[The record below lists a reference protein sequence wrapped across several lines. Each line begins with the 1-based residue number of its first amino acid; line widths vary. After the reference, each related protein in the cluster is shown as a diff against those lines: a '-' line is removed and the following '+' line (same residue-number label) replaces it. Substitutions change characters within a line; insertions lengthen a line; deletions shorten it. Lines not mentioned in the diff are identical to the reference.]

1 MNFLKK
7 VLTLILGFVK
17 IYIERNVRRQDTMQ
31 EFEFVD
37 NGIFKKNGKDYLNKG
52 QIVINDITY
61 YFYISADVPYFA
73 GLYLPNK
80 EKFIVIAVTA
90 ENKGREATEEE
101 RTLLQC
107 KCKRCVNCGE
117 VIAKEDGTIVDG
129 DTLCADCYENLLG
142 EEIEICDICG
152 CAHFSDNDRM
162 IYIQEEEQLICDEC
176 AERHYFQCSNCGTW
190 TKEPLLMTDGD
201 YICNECFETGDYYI
215 CDDCGDVIDPD
226 TESVIIRSDSS
237 VCCEDCASEHTD
249 PNEEYIHEYG
259 YSPRILFN
267 EGEELNSY
275 PKKGERYFGLEIET
289 ECTGD
294 ITEVIEN
301 ENYYWATDDS
311 SIQCLQGG
319 CAAEIVTQPTTFK
332 AWHNYSDA
340 FFDALENNCDTNTSC
355 GLHIHVNRNSVSD
368 ETIEK
373 AMLFISK
380 HYEKIAIF
388 ADRLMCNI
396 RSYAGNNLEHYKDYY
411 PNSKSVK
418 EEINIIKKGKDNVRY
433 KYLAINTLHKNTYEF
448 RIFNSTVEKNRIL
461 AYIEFVE
468 ALLEYCSENNFLQIC
483 KSDFLDLNK
492 YAEGWDKYK
501 NLTHRFSVLNQ
512 EL

>member
-1 MNFLKK
+1 
-7 VLTLILGFVK
+7 
-17 IYIERNVRRQDTMQ
+17 MQ

-37 NGIFKKNGKDYLNKG
+37 NGVFEKDGVEYRNKG
-52 QIVINDITY
+52 QVEIEDKL
-61 YFYISADVPYFA
+61 FYLFVTSDVPNFA
-73 GLYLPNK
+73 PLYLK
-80 EKFIVIAVTA
+80 DTKKFVVLVVTDDKA
-90 ENKGREATEEE
+90 REATEEE
-101 RTLLQC
+101 RVILQC
-107 KCKRCVNCGE
+107 KCKRCINCGE
-117 VIAKEDGTIVDG
+117 VITKEDWIWVDE

-162 IYIQEEEQLICDEC
+162 IYIQEEEQLVCDEC

-190 TKEPLLMTDGD
+190 TRNPLQMTNGD

-215 CDDCGDVIDPD
+215 CDDC
-226 TESVIIRSDSS
+226 
-237 VCCEDCASEHTD
+237 ASEHAD
-249 PNEEYIHEYG
+249 PNEEYVHEYG
-259 YSPRILFN
+259 YSPRIMFN
-267 EGEELNSY
+267 DGEELYRN

-311 SIQCLQGG
+311 SIQCLNGG

-332 AWHNYSDA
+332 AWHNYSDT

-355 GLHIHVNRNSVSD
+355 GLHIHVNRDSVSD

-373 AMLFISK
+373 AILFISK
-380 HYEKIAIF
+380 HYEKVTIF

-396 RSYAGNNLEHYKDYY
+396 CSYAGNNLEHYKDYY

-418 EEINIIKKGKDNVRY
+418 EEINIVKRGKDNVRH

-448 RIFNSTVEKNRIL
+448 RIFNSTVDKDRIL
-461 AYIEFVE
+461 AYIEFVD
-468 ALLEYCSENNFLQIC
+468 ALLEYCSESNFLQIY

-492 YAEGWDKYK
+492 YAEGWGKYE
-501 NLTHRFSVLNQ
+501 NLAHRFSVLNQ

>member
-1 MNFLKK
+1 MEFL
-7 VLTLILGFVK
+7 
-17 IYIERNVRRQDTMQ
+17 
-31 EFEFVD
+31 
-37 NGIFKKNGKDYLNKG
+37 KKNGKDYLNKG

-101 RTLLQC
+101 RTILQC

-117 VIAKEDGTIVDG
+117 VITKEDGIIVDG

-152 CAHFSDNDRM
+152 CTHFSDNDRM

-176 AERHYFQCSNCGTW
+176 AERHCFQCSNCGKW
-190 TKEPLLMTDGD
+190 TKEILPMADGD
-201 YICNECFETGDYYI
+201 YICKECFETGDYYI
-215 CDDCGDVIDPD
+215 CDDCGNVIDPD
-226 TESVIIRSDSS
+226 TDGIIIRSDS
-237 VCCEDCASEHTD
+237 VYCKDCASEHVD

-259 YSPRILFN
+259 YSPCIMFN
-267 EGEELNSY
+267 EGNELNSC

-294 ITEVIEN
+294 ITEVIED

-311 SIQCLQGG
+311 SIQCLNGG

-332 AWHNYSDA
+332 AWQNYRDT
-340 FFDALENNCDTNTSC
+340 FFDALENNCVTNNSC

-380 HYEKIAIF
+380 HYEKVTIF
-388 ADRLMCNI
+388 ADRLSFNI
-396 RSYAGNNLEHYKDYY
+396 CCYAGNNLKYYKDFY

-418 EEINIIKKGKDNVRY
+418 EEINIVKKGKDNVRY

-448 RIFNSTVEKNRIL
+448 RIFNSTVDKNKIL
-461 AYIEFVE
+461 AYIEFVD
-468 ALLEYCSENNFLQIC
+468 ALLEYCSESNFLQIY

-501 NLTHRFSVLNQ
+501 NLTHKFSVLNQ

>member
-1 MNFLKK
+1 
-7 VLTLILGFVK
+7 
-17 IYIERNVRRQDTMQ
+17 MQ

-101 RTLLQC
+101 RTILQC

-117 VIAKEDGTIVDG
+117 VITKEDGIIVDG

-142 EEIEICDICG
+142 EEIEICDICE

-226 TESVIIRSDSS
+226 TERVIIRSDS
-237 VCCEDCASEHTD
+237 VYCEDCASEHTD
-249 PNEEYIHEYG
+249 PNEEYIHEYS

-294 ITEVIEN
+294 ITEVIED

-355 GLHIHVNRNSVSD
+355 GLHIHVNRDSVSD

-373 AMLFISK
+373 AILFISK
-380 HYEKIAIF
+380 HYEKVTIF

-396 RSYAGNNLEHYKDYY
+396 CSYAGNNLEHYKDYY

-418 EEINIIKKGKDNVRY
+418 EEINIVKRGKDNVRH

-448 RIFNSTVEKNRIL
+448 RIFNSTVDKDRIL
-461 AYIEFVE
+461 AYIEFVD
-468 ALLEYCSENNFLQIC
+468 ALLEYCSESNFLQIY

-492 YAEGWDKYK
+492 YAEGWGKYE

>member
-1 MNFLKK
+1 
-7 VLTLILGFVK
+7 
-17 IYIERNVRRQDTMQ
+17 MQ

-101 RTLLQC
+101 RTILQC

-117 VIAKEDGTIVDG
+117 VIAKEDGIIVDG

-176 AERHYFQCSNCGTW
+176 AECHYFQCSNCGKW
-190 TKEPLLMTDGD
+190 TKEILPMTDGD
-201 YICNECFETGDYYI
+201 YICNKCFETWDYYI

-226 TESVIIRSDSS
+226 TDGIIIRSDS
-237 VCCEDCASEHTD
+237 VYCEDCASEHAD

-259 YSPRILFN
+259 YSPRIMFN
-267 EGEELNSY
+267 EGKELNKY

-294 ITEVIEN
+294 ITEIIED

-332 AWHNYSDA
+332 AWQNYSDT

-355 GLHIHVNRNSVSD
+355 GLHIHVNRDSVSD

-380 HYEKIAIF
+380 HYEKVTIF

-396 RSYAGNNLEHYKDYY
+396 CSYAGNNLEHYKDYY

-418 EEINIIKKGKDNVRY
+418 EEINIIKKGKDNVRH

-448 RIFNSTVEKNRIL
+448 RIFNSTVDKDEIL
-461 AYIEFVE
+461 AYIEFVD
-468 ALLEYCSENNFLQIC
+468 ALLEYCSESNFLQIY

-501 NLTHRFSVLNQ
+501 KLTHKFSVLNQ

>member
-1 MNFLKK
+1 
-7 VLTLILGFVK
+7 
-17 IYIERNVRRQDTMQ
+17 MQ

-101 RTLLQC
+101 RTILQC

-117 VIAKEDGTIVDG
+117 VIAKEDGIIVDG

-142 EEIEICDICG
+142 EEIEICDICE

-190 TKEPLLMTDGD
+190 TRNPLQMTDGD

-226 TESVIIRSDSS
+226 TDGIIIRSDS
-237 VCCEDCASEHTD
+237 VYCEDCASEHTD
-249 PNEEYIHEYG
+249 PNEEYIHEYS

-294 ITEVIEN
+294 ITEVIED
-301 ENYYWATDDS
+301 EDYYWATDDS

-332 AWHNYSDA
+332 AWHNYSDT

-355 GLHIHVNRNSVSD
+355 GLHIHVNRDSVSD

-373 AMLFISK
+373 AILFISK
-380 HYEKIAIF
+380 HYEKVTIF

-396 RSYAGNNLEHYKDYY
+396 CSYAGNNLEHYKDFY

-418 EEINIIKKGKDNVRY
+418 EEINIVKRGKDNVRH

-448 RIFNSTVEKNRIL
+448 RIFNSTVDKDRIL
-461 AYIEFVE
+461 AYIEFVD
-468 ALLEYCSENNFLQIC
+468 ALLEYCSESNFLQIY

-492 YAEGWDKYK
+492 YAEGWGKYE

>member
-1 MNFLKK
+1 
-7 VLTLILGFVK
+7 
-17 IYIERNVRRQDTMQ
+17 MQ

-37 NGIFKKNGKDYLNKG
+37 NGVFEKDGVEYRNKG
-52 QIVINDITY
+52 QIEIDDITY
-61 YFYISADVPYFA
+61 YFYISSDVLYFA
-73 GLYLPNK
+73 PLYLK
-80 EKFIVIAVTA
+80 DTKRFVVLVITGDKA
-90 ENKGREATEEE
+90 REATEEE
-101 RTLLQC
+101 RVILQC
-107 KCKRCVNCGE
+107 KCRRCINCGE
-117 VIAKEDGTIVDG
+117 VITKEDWFWVDG

-176 AERHYFQCSNCGTW
+176 A
-190 TKEPLLMTDGD
+190 
-201 YICNECFETGDYYI
+201 
-215 CDDCGDVIDPD
+215 
-226 TESVIIRSDSS
+226 
-237 VCCEDCASEHTD
+237 SEHAD

-259 YSPRILFN
+259 YSPCIMFN
-267 EGEELNSY
+267 EGNELNSC

-301 ENYYWATDDS
+301 ENYYWATYDS
-311 SIQCLQGG
+311 SIQCLNGG

-332 AWHNYSDA
+332 AWQNYSDA
-340 FFDALENNCDTNTSC
+340 FFDALENNCVTNNSC
-355 GLHIHVNRNSVSD
+355 GLHIHVNRDSVSD

-373 AMLFISK
+373 AILFISK
-380 HYEKIAIF
+380 HYEKVTIF

-396 RSYAGNNLEHYKDYY
+396 CSYAGNNLEHYKDYY

-418 EEINIIKKGKDNVRY
+418 EEINIVKRGKDNVRH

-448 RIFNSTVEKNRIL
+448 RIFNSTVDKDRIL
-461 AYIEFVE
+461 AYIEFVD
-468 ALLEYCSENNFLQIC
+468 ALLEYCSESNFLQIY

-492 YAEGWDKYK
+492 YAEGWGKYE

>member
-1 MNFLKK
+1 
-7 VLTLILGFVK
+7 
-17 IYIERNVRRQDTMQ
+17 MQ

-101 RTLLQC
+101 RVILQC
-107 KCKRCVNCGE
+107 KCKRCINCGE
-117 VIAKEDGTIVDG
+117 VITKEDWFWIDG

-162 IYIQEEEQLICDEC
+162 IYIQEEEQLICD
-176 AERHYFQCSNCGTW
+176 
-190 TKEPLLMTDGD
+190 
-201 YICNECFETGDYYI
+201 
-215 CDDCGDVIDPD
+215 DCGNVIDPHTD
-226 TESVIIRSDSS
+226 GVIIRSDS
-237 VCCEDCASEHTD
+237 VYCENCAFEHAD

-259 YSPRILFN
+259 YSPRIMFN
-267 EGEELNSY
+267 EGKELNKY

-294 ITEVIEN
+294 ITEVIED
-301 ENYYWATDDS
+301 EDYYWTTDDS
-311 SIQCLQGG
+311 SIQCLNGG

-332 AWHNYSDA
+332 AWQNYSDT

-355 GLHIHVNRNSVSD
+355 GLHIHVNRDSVSD

-373 AMLFISK
+373 AILFISK
-380 HYEKIAIF
+380 HYEKVTIF
-388 ADRLMCNI
+388 ADRLTCNI
-396 RSYAGNNLEHYKDYY
+396 CRYAGNNLEHYKDFY

-418 EEINIIKKGKDNVRY
+418 EEINIVKKGKDNVRH

-448 RIFNSTVEKNRIL
+448 RIFNSTVDKDEIL
-461 AYIEFVE
+461 AYIEFVD
-468 ALLEYCSENNFLQIC
+468 ALLEYCSESNFLQIY

-492 YAEGWDKYK
+492 YAEGWGKYE

>member
-1 MNFLKK
+1 
-7 VLTLILGFVK
+7 
-17 IYIERNVRRQDTMQ
+17 MQ
-31 EFEFVD
+31 EFE
-37 NGIFKKNGKDYLNKG
+37 
-52 QIVINDITY
+52 
-61 YFYISADVPYFA
+61 
-73 GLYLPNK
+73 
-80 EKFIVIAVTA
+80 
-90 ENKGREATEEE
+90 EATEEE
-101 RTLLQC
+101 RVILQC
-107 KCKRCVNCGE
+107 KCKRCINCFE
-117 VIAKEDGTIVDG
+117 VITKEDWFWVDG

-152 CAHFSDNDRM
+152 CAHFFDNDRM

-176 AERHYFQCSNCGTW
+176 AERHYFQCSDCGTW
-190 TKEPLLMTDGD
+190 TKEPLLTTDGD
-201 YICNECFETGDYYI
+201 YICNKCFETGDYYI
-215 CDDCGDVIDPD
+215 CGD
-226 TESVIIRSDSS
+226 
-237 VCCEDCASEHTD
+237 
-249 PNEEYIHEYG
+249 NEEYIHKYG
-259 YSPRILFN
+259 YSPCIMFN
-267 EGEELNSY
+267 EGNELNSC

-301 ENYYWATDDS
+301 ENYYWATNDS
-311 SIQCLQGG
+311 SIQCLNGG

-332 AWHNYSDA
+332 AWQNYSDT
-340 FFDALENNCDTNTSC
+340 FFDALENNCVTNNSC

-396 RSYAGNNLEHYKDYY
+396 CSYAENNLEYYKDFY

-418 EEINIIKKGKDNVRY
+418 EEINIIKRGKDDVRH

-448 RIFNSTVEKNRIL
+448 RIFNSTVDKNKIL
-461 AYIEFVE
+461 AYIEFVD
-468 ALLEYCSENNFLQIC
+468 ALLEYCSKSNFLQIY

-501 NLTHRFSVLNQ
+501 NLTHKFSVLNQ

>member
-1 MNFLKK
+1 MEFL
-7 VLTLILGFVK
+7 
-17 IYIERNVRRQDTMQ
+17 
-31 EFEFVD
+31 
-37 NGIFKKNGKDYLNKG
+37 KKNGKEYLNKG
-52 QIVINDITY
+52 QIVVDDITY
-61 YFYISADVPYFA
+61 YFYISSDVPYFA

-80 EKFIVIAVTA
+80 ERFLVIAVTGDKA
-90 ENKGREATEEE
+90 REATEEE
-101 RTLLQC
+101 RVILQC
-107 KCKRCVNCGE
+107 KCRRCINCGE
-117 VIAKEDGTIVDG
+117 VITKEDWIWVDE

-176 AERHYFQCSNCGTW
+176 AERHYFQCSNCGKW
-190 TKEPLLMTDGD
+190 TRNPLQMTDGD
-201 YICNECFETGDYYI
+201 YICNECFETGDYCI
-215 CDDCGDVIDPD
+215 CDNCGDVIDPD
-226 TESVIIRSDSS
+226 TESVIIRSDG
-237 VCCEDCASEHTD
+237 VYCEDCASEHTD
-249 PNEEYIHEYG
+249 PNEEYIHKYS
-259 YSPRILFN
+259 YSPCILFN

-311 SIQCLQGG
+311 SIQCLNGG

-332 AWHNYSDA
+332 AWQNYSDT
-340 FFDALENNCDTNTSC
+340 FFDALENNCVTNNSC

-373 AMLFISK
+373 AILFISK
-380 HYEKIAIF
+380 HYEKVTIF
-388 ADRLMCNI
+388 ADRLTCNI
-396 RSYAGNNLEHYKDYY
+396 CRYAGNNLEHYKDFY

-418 EEINIIKKGKDNVRY
+418 EEINIVKKGKDNVRH

-448 RIFNSTVEKNRIL
+448 RIFNSTVDKDRIL
-461 AYIEFVE
+461 AYIEFVD
-468 ALLEYCSENNFLQIC
+468 ALLEYCSESNFLQIY

-492 YAEGWDKYK
+492 YAEGWGKYE

>member
-1 MNFLKK
+1 
-7 VLTLILGFVK
+7 
-17 IYIERNVRRQDTMQ
+17 MQ

-101 RTLLQC
+101 RTILQC

-117 VIAKEDGTIVDG
+117 VIAKEDGIIVDG

-152 CAHFSDNDRM
+152 CAHFSDKDRM

-215 CDDCGDVIDPD
+215 CDDCGDIIDPD
-226 TESVIIRSDSS
+226 TESVIIRSDS
-237 VCCEDCASEHTD
+237 VYCEDCASEHTD
-249 PNEEYIHEYG
+249 PNEEYIHEYS

-294 ITEVIEN
+294 ITEVIED
-301 ENYYWATDDS
+301 EDYYWATDDS

-332 AWHNYSDA
+332 AWHNYSDT

-355 GLHIHVNRNSVSD
+355 GLHIHVNRDSVSD

-373 AMLFISK
+373 AILFISK
-380 HYEKIAIF
+380 HYEKVTIF

-396 RSYAGNNLEHYKDYY
+396 CSYAGNNLEHYKDYY

-418 EEINIIKKGKDNVRY
+418 EEINIVKRGKDNVRH

-448 RIFNSTVEKNRIL
+448 RIFNSTVDKDRIL
-461 AYIEFVE
+461 AYIEFVD
-468 ALLEYCSENNFLQIC
+468 ALLEYCSESNFLQIY

-492 YAEGWDKYK
+492 YAEGWGKYE

>member
-1 MNFLKK
+1 
-7 VLTLILGFVK
+7 
-17 IYIERNVRRQDTMQ
+17 MQ

-37 NGIFKKNGKDYLNKG
+37 NGIFEKNGKEYYNKG
-52 QIVINDITY
+52 QIVIDGITY
-61 YFYISADVPYFA
+61 YFYISSDVPYFA

-80 EKFIVIAVTA
+80 EKFIVIAVTD

-101 RTLLQC
+101 RVILQC
-107 KCKRCVNCGE
+107 KCRRCINCGE
-117 VIAKEDGTIVDG
+117 VIAKENGIIVDG

-190 TKEPLLMTDGD
+190 TRNPLQMTDGD

-215 CDDCGDVIDPD
+215 CDDCGGVIDFD
-226 TESVIIRSDSS
+226 TESVIIRSDG
-237 VCCEDCASEHTD
+237 VYCEDCASEHTD
-249 PNEEYIHEYG
+249 PNEEYIHKYS

-267 EGEELNSY
+267 EGNELNSC
-275 PKKGERYFGLEIET
+275 PRKGERYFGLEIET

-294 ITEVIEN
+294 ITEIIED
-301 ENYYWATDDS
+301 EDYYWATDDS
-311 SIQCLQGG
+311 SIQCLNGG

-332 AWHNYSDA
+332 AWQNYSDT

-355 GLHIHVNRNSVSD
+355 GLHIHVNRDSVSD

-373 AMLFISK
+373 AILFISK
-380 HYEKIAIF
+380 HYEKVTIF
-388 ADRLMCNI
+388 ADRLTCNI
-396 RSYAGNNLEHYKDYY
+396 CRYAGNNLEHYKDFY

-418 EEINIIKKGKDNVRY
+418 EEINIVKKGKDNVRH

-448 RIFNSTVEKNRIL
+448 RIFNSTVDKNEIL
-461 AYIEFVE
+461 AYIEFVD
-468 ALLEYCSENNFLQIC
+468 ALLEYCSKSNFLQIY

-492 YAEGWDKYK
+492 YAEGWGKYE

>member
-1 MNFLKK
+1 
-7 VLTLILGFVK
+7 
-17 IYIERNVRRQDTMQ
+17 MQ

-101 RTLLQC
+101 RTILQC

-117 VIAKEDGTIVDG
+117 VIAKEDGIIVDG
-129 DTLCADCYENLLG
+129 DILCADCYENLLG
-142 EEIEICDICG
+142 EEIEICDICE

-226 TESVIIRSDSS
+226 TESVIIRSDS
-237 VCCEDCASEHTD
+237 VYCEDCASEHTD
-249 PNEEYIHEYG
+249 PNEEYIHEYS

-267 EGEELNSY
+267 EGEGLNSY

-294 ITEVIEN
+294 ITEVIED

-332 AWHNYSDA
+332 AWHNYSDT

-355 GLHIHVNRNSVSD
+355 GLHIHVNRDSVSD

-373 AMLFISK
+373 AILFISK
-380 HYEKIAIF
+380 HYEKVTIF

-396 RSYAGNNLEHYKDYY
+396 CSYAGNNLEHYKDYY

-418 EEINIIKKGKDNVRY
+418 EEINIVKRGKDNVRH

-448 RIFNSTVEKNRIL
+448 RIFNSTVDKDRIL
-461 AYIEFVE
+461 AYIEFVD
-468 ALLEYCSENNFLQIC
+468 ALLEYCSESNFLQIY

-492 YAEGWDKYK
+492 YAEGWGKYE

>member
-1 MNFLKK
+1 
-7 VLTLILGFVK
+7 
-17 IYIERNVRRQDTMQ
+17 MQ

-101 RTLLQC
+101 RVILQC
-107 KCKRCVNCGE
+107 KCRRCINCGE
-117 VIAKEDGTIVDG
+117 VVTKEDWIWVDG
-129 DTLCADCYENLLG
+129 DTLCADCYKNLLG

-176 AERHYFQCSNCGTW
+176 AERHYLQCSNCGKW
-190 TKEPLLMTDGD
+190 TKEILPMTDGD
-201 YICNECFETGDYYI
+201 HICYECFETGDYYF
-215 CDDCGDVIDPD
+215 CDDCGNVVDPHTD
-226 TESVIIRSDSS
+226 GVIIRSGS
-237 VCCEDCASEHTD
+237 VYCEDCASEHAD
-249 PNEEYIHEYG
+249 PSEEYIHKYG
-259 YSPRILFN
+259 YSPRIMFN
-267 EGEELNSY
+267 EGKELNKY

-294 ITEVIEN
+294 ITEVIED
-301 ENYYWATDDS
+301 EDYYWATDDS
-311 SIQCLQGG
+311 SIQCLNGG
-319 CAAEIVTQPTTFK
+319 RAAEIVTQPTTFK
-332 AWHNYSDA
+332 AWQNYSDT

-355 GLHIHVNRNSVSD
+355 GLHIHVNRDSVSD

-373 AMLFISK
+373 AILFISK
-380 HYEKIAIF
+380 HYEKVTIF
-388 ADRLMCNI
+388 ADRLTCNI
-396 RSYAGNNLEHYKDYY
+396 CRYAGNNLEHYKDFY

-418 EEINIIKKGKDNVRY
+418 EEINIIKKGKDNVRH

-448 RIFNSTVEKNRIL
+448 RIFNSTVDKNEIL
-461 AYIEFVE
+461 AYIEFVD
-468 ALLEYCSENNFLQIC
+468 ALLEYCSKSNFLQIY

-492 YAEGWDKYK
+492 YAEGWGKYE

>member
-1 MNFLKK
+1 
-7 VLTLILGFVK
+7 
-17 IYIERNVRRQDTMQ
+17 MQ

-101 RTLLQC
+101 RTILQC

-117 VIAKEDGTIVDG
+117 VIAKEDGIIVDG

-142 EEIEICDICG
+142 EEIEICDICE

-162 IYIQEEEQLICDEC
+162 IYIQDEEQLICDEC

-226 TESVIIRSDSS
+226 TESVIIRSDNS

-249 PNEEYIHEYG
+249 PKEEYIHEYS

-301 ENYYWATDDS
+301 ENHYWATDDS

-332 AWHNYSDA
+332 AWHNYSDT

-355 GLHIHVNRNSVSD
+355 GLHIHVNRDSVSD

-373 AMLFISK
+373 AILFISK
-380 HYEKIAIF
+380 HYEKVTIF

-396 RSYAGNNLEHYKDYY
+396 CSYAGNNLEHYKDFY

-418 EEINIIKKGKDNVRY
+418 EEINIVKRGKDNVRH

-448 RIFNSTVEKNRIL
+448 RIFNSTVDKDKIL
-461 AYIEFVE
+461 AYIEFVD
-468 ALLEYCSENNFLQIC
+468 ALLEYCSESNFLQIY

-492 YAEGWDKYK
+492 YAEGWSKYE

>member
-1 MNFLKK
+1 
-7 VLTLILGFVK
+7 
-17 IYIERNVRRQDTMQ
+17 MQ

-117 VIAKEDGTIVDG
+117 VIAKEDGIIVDG

-162 IYIQEEEQLICDEC
+162 IYIQDEEQLICDEC

-249 PNEEYIHEYG
+249 PNEEYIHEYS

-301 ENYYWATDDS
+301 EDYYWATDDS

-332 AWHNYSDA
+332 AWHNYSDT

-355 GLHIHVNRNSVSD
+355 GLHIHVNRDSVSD

-373 AMLFISK
+373 AILFISK
-380 HYEKIAIF
+380 HYEKVTIF

-396 RSYAGNNLEHYKDYY
+396 CSYAGNNLEHYKDFY

-418 EEINIIKKGKDNVRY
+418 EEINIVKRGKDNVRH

-448 RIFNSTVEKNRIL
+448 RIFNSTVDKDRIL

-468 ALLEYCSENNFLQIC
+468 ALLEYCSESNFLQIY

-492 YAEGWDKYK
+492 YAEGWGKYE

>member
-1 MNFLKK
+1 MKGKKLINFLKK
-7 VLTLILGFVK
+7 VLTMILRAVK

-37 NGIFKKNGKDYLNKG
+37 NGVFEKDGVEYRNKG
-52 QIVINDITY
+52 QIEIDDITY
-61 YFYISADVPYFA
+61 YFYISSDVLYFA
-73 GLYLPNK
+73 PLYLK
-80 EKFIVIAVTA
+80 DTKRFVVLVITGDKA
-90 ENKGREATEEE
+90 REATEEE
-101 RTLLQC
+101 RVILQC
-107 KCKRCVNCGE
+107 KCRRCINCGE
-117 VIAKEDGTIVDG
+117 VITKEDWFWVDG

-176 AERHYFQCSNCGTW
+176 A
-190 TKEPLLMTDGD
+190 
-201 YICNECFETGDYYI
+201 
-215 CDDCGDVIDPD
+215 
-226 TESVIIRSDSS
+226 
-237 VCCEDCASEHTD
+237 SEHAD

-259 YSPRILFN
+259 YSPCIMFN
-267 EGEELNSY
+267 EGNELNSC

-301 ENYYWATDDS
+301 ENYYWATYDS
-311 SIQCLQGG
+311 SIQCLNGG

-332 AWHNYSDA
+332 AWQNYSDA
-340 FFDALENNCDTNTSC
+340 FFDALENNCVTNNSC
-355 GLHIHVNRNSVSD
+355 GLHIHVNRDSVSD

-373 AMLFISK
+373 AILFISK
-380 HYEKIAIF
+380 HYEKVTIF

-396 RSYAGNNLEHYKDYY
+396 CSYAGNNLEHYKDYY

-418 EEINIIKKGKDNVRY
+418 EEINIVKRGKDNVRH

-448 RIFNSTVEKNRIL
+448 RIFNSTVDKDRIL
-461 AYIEFVE
+461 AYIEFVD
-468 ALLEYCSENNFLQIC
+468 ALLEYCSESNFLQIY

-492 YAEGWDKYK
+492 YAEGWGKYE

>member
-1 MNFLKK
+1 
-7 VLTLILGFVK
+7 
-17 IYIERNVRRQDTMQ
+17 MQ

-101 RTLLQC
+101 HTILQC

-117 VIAKEDGTIVDG
+117 VIAKEDGIIVDG

-162 IYIQEEEQLICDEC
+162 IYIQEEGQLICDEC
-176 AERHYFQCSNCGTW
+176 AERHYFQCSNCGKW
-190 TKEPLLMTDGD
+190 TKEILTMTDGD

-215 CDDCGDVIDPD
+215 CDDCGNVVDPHTD
-226 TESVIIRSDSS
+226 GVIIRRDS
-237 VCCEDCASEHTD
+237 VYCEDCASE
-249 PNEEYIHEYG
+249 EEYIHEYG
-259 YSPRILFN
+259 YSPRIMFN
-267 EGEELNSY
+267 EGNELNSC

-294 ITEVIEN
+294 ITEVIED
-301 ENYYWATDDS
+301 EDYYWATDDS

-332 AWHNYSDA
+332 AWHNYSDT

-355 GLHIHVNRNSVSD
+355 GLHIHVNRDSVSD

-373 AMLFISK
+373 AILFISK
-380 HYEKIAIF
+380 HYEKVTIF
-388 ADRLMCNI
+388 ADRLTCNI
-396 RSYAGNNLEHYKDYY
+396 CCYAGNNLEHYKDFY

-418 EEINIIKKGKDNVRY
+418 EEINIVKRGKDNVRH

-448 RIFNSTVEKNRIL
+448 RIFNSTVDKDKIL
-461 AYIEFVE
+461 AYIEFVD
-468 ALLEYCSENNFLQIC
+468 ALLEYCSESNFLQIY

-492 YAEGWDKYK
+492 YAEGWDKYE

>member
-1 MNFLKK
+1 
-7 VLTLILGFVK
+7 
-17 IYIERNVRRQDTMQ
+17 MQ

-101 RTLLQC
+101 RTILQC

-117 VIAKEDGTIVDG
+117 VIAKEDGIIVDG

-142 EEIEICDICG
+142 EEIEICDICR

-176 AERHYFQCSNCGTW
+176 AERHYFQCSNCGKW
-190 TKEPLLMTDGD
+190 TKEILPMADGD

-215 CDDCGDVIDPD
+215 CDDCGNVIDLD
-226 TESVIIRSDSS
+226 TDDIIIRSDS
-237 VCCEDCASEHTD
+237 VYCEDCASEHAD

-259 YSPRILFN
+259 YSPCIMFN
-267 EGEELNSY
+267 EGNELNSC

-294 ITEVIEN
+294 ITEVIED
-301 ENYYWATDDS
+301 EDYYWATDDS
-311 SIQCLQGG
+311 SIQCLNGG

-332 AWHNYSDA
+332 AWQNYSDT

-355 GLHIHVNRNSVSD
+355 GLHIHVNRDSVSD

-373 AMLFISK
+373 AILFISK
-380 HYEKIAIF
+380 HYEKVTIF
-388 ADRLMCNI
+388 ADRLTCNI
-396 RSYAGNNLEHYKDYY
+396 CRYAGDNLECYKNNIPYNTY
-411 PNSKSVK
+411 NTITEQVNIVK
-418 EEINIIKKGKDNVRY
+418 QGKDRVHN
-433 KYLAINTLHKNTYEF
+433 KYLAINTLHANTYEF
-448 RIFNSTVEKNRIL
+448 RIFNSTVDKDRIL
-461 AYIEFVE
+461 AYIEFVD
-468 ALLEYCSENNFLQIC
+468 ALLEYCSKSNYLQIY
-483 KSDFLDLNK
+483 KFNFWNLAEYAKGENK
-492 YAEGWDKYK
+492 YKH
-501 NLTHRFSVLNQ
+501 LMHRFYTIKN
-512 EL
+512 EIY

>member
-1 MNFLKK
+1 
-7 VLTLILGFVK
+7 
-17 IYIERNVRRQDTMQ
+17 MQ

-101 RTLLQC
+101 RTILQC

-117 VIAKEDGTIVDG
+117 VIAKEDGIIVDG

-142 EEIEICDICG
+142 EEIEICDICE

-162 IYIQEEEQLICDEC
+162 IYIQDEEQLICDEC

-249 PNEEYIHEYG
+249 PNKEYIHEYS

-294 ITEVIEN
+294 ITEVIED

-332 AWHNYSDA
+332 AWHNYSDT

-355 GLHIHVNRNSVSD
+355 GLHIHVNRDSVSD

-373 AMLFISK
+373 AILFISK
-380 HYEKIAIF
+380 HYEKVTIF

-396 RSYAGNNLEHYKDYY
+396 CSYAGNNLEHYKDYY

-418 EEINIIKKGKDNVRY
+418 EEINIVKRGKDNVRH

-448 RIFNSTVEKNRIL
+448 RIFNSTVDKDRIL
-461 AYIEFVE
+461 AYIEFVD
-468 ALLEYCSENNFLQIC
+468 ALLEYCSESNFLQIY

-492 YAEGWDKYK
+492 YAEGWGKYE

>member
-1 MNFLKK
+1 
-7 VLTLILGFVK
+7 
-17 IYIERNVRRQDTMQ
+17 MQ

-37 NGIFKKNGKDYLNKG
+37 NGIFKKNGKEYLNKG
-52 QIVINDITY
+52 QIVVDDITY

-101 RTLLQC
+101 CTILQC

-117 VIAKEDGTIVDG
+117 VIAKEDGIVVDG

-226 TESVIIRSDSS
+226 TESVIIRSDS
-237 VCCEDCASEHTD
+237 VYCEDCASEHTD
-249 PNEEYIHEYG
+249 PNEEYIHEYS

-332 AWHNYSDA
+332 AWHNYSDT

-355 GLHIHVNRNSVSD
+355 GLHIHVNRDSVSD

-373 AMLFISK
+373 AILFISK
-380 HYEKIAIF
+380 HYEKVTIF

-396 RSYAGNNLEHYKDYY
+396 CSYAGNNLEHYKDYY

-418 EEINIIKKGKDNVRY
+418 EEINIVKRGKDNVRH

-448 RIFNSTVEKNRIL
+448 RIFNSTVDKDRIL
-461 AYIEFVE
+461 AYIEFVD
-468 ALLEYCSENNFLQIC
+468 ALLEYCSESNFLQIY

-492 YAEGWDKYK
+492 YAERWDKYE

>member
-1 MNFLKK
+1 MK
-7 VLTLILGFVK
+7 
-17 IYIERNVRRQDTMQ
+17 

-52 QIVINDITY
+52 QIVINGITY

-101 RTLLQC
+101 RTILQC

-117 VIAKEDGTIVDG
+117 VITKEDSIIVDG

-176 AERHYFQCSNCGTW
+176 AERHYFQCSNCGKW

-215 CDDCGDVIDPD
+215 CDDCGDVIDFD
-226 TESVIIRSDSS
+226 TESVIIRSDG
-237 VCCEDCASEHTD
+237 VYCEDCASEHTD
-249 PNEEYIHEYG
+249 PNEEYIHEYS

-301 ENYYWATDDS
+301 EDYYWATDDS
-311 SIQCLQGG
+311 SIQCLNGG

-340 FFDALENNCDTNTSC
+340 FFDALENNCVTNNSC

-380 HYEKIAIF
+380 HYEKVTIF
-388 ADRLMCNI
+388 ADRLTCNI
-396 RSYAGNNLEHYKDYY
+396 CRYAGNNLEHYKDFY

-418 EEINIIKKGKDNVRY
+418 EETNIVKKGKDNVQH

-448 RIFNSTVEKNRIL
+448 RIFNSTVDKDRIL
-461 AYIEFVE
+461 AYIEFVD
-468 ALLEYCSENNFLQIC
+468 ALLEYCSESNYLQIY
-483 KSDFLDLNK
+483 KFNFWNLAEYAKGENK
-492 YAEGWDKYK
+492 YKH
-501 NLTHRFSVLNQ
+501 LMHRFYAIKN
-512 EL
+512 EIY

>member
-1 MNFLKK
+1 
-7 VLTLILGFVK
+7 
-17 IYIERNVRRQDTMQ
+17 MQ

-101 RTLLQC
+101 RTILQC

-117 VIAKEDGTIVDG
+117 VIAKEDGIIVDG

-142 EEIEICDICG
+142 EEIEICDICR

-176 AERHYFQCSNCGTW
+176 AERHYFQCSNCGKW
-190 TKEPLLMTDGD
+190 TKEILPMADGD

-215 CDDCGDVIDPD
+215 CDDCGNVIDPD
-226 TESVIIRSDSS
+226 TDDIIIRSDS
-237 VCCEDCASEHTD
+237 VYCEDCASEHAD

-259 YSPRILFN
+259 YSPCIMFN
-267 EGEELNSY
+267 EGNELNSC

-311 SIQCLQGG
+311 SIQCLNGG

-332 AWHNYSDA
+332 AWQNYSDT
-340 FFDALENNCDTNTSC
+340 FFDALENNCVTNNSC

-396 RSYAGNNLEHYKDYY
+396 CSYAGDNLECYKNNIPYNTY
-411 PNSKSVK
+411 NTITEQVNIVK
-418 EEINIIKKGKDNVRY
+418 QGKDRVHN
-433 KYLAINTLHKNTYEF
+433 KYLAINTQHANTYEF
-448 RIFNSTVEKNRIL
+448 RIFNSTVDKDRIL
-461 AYIEFVE
+461 AYIEFVD
-468 ALLEYCSENNFLQIC
+468 ALLEYCSKSNYLQIY
-483 KSDFLDLNK
+483 KFNFWNLAEYAKGENK
-492 YAEGWDKYK
+492 YKH
-501 NLTHRFSVLNQ
+501 LMHRFYTIKN
-512 EL
+512 EIY